1 MTPFRQRESAQT
13 ELSALK
19 ALLHSTPEDRFA
31 TPMLRDRI
39 KELES
44 SLVALEKRPS
54 LTPEAEIFFEDG
66 PAIGS
71 EGLEVTF
78 TSHILDSYQNMLTN
92 HYAAKNYGVLR
103 RSGRRRGEAD
113 TKLYLTAL
121 PRGSFGLQL
130 SKPHV
135 HDFVA
140 AQNLS
145 AVMSE
150 ISGLVEASAKSDQ
163 AFEESLNTFNPRVL
177 KPLQR
182 FIEALFSSKA
192 ACRVVTGFHDTKLT
206 KHQIEDAYVRVTSA
220 KEREEV
226 VKVPGVFGGV
236 LTFSWEFDFQPDQG
250 ELIRGP
256 LAQEVDEQTAT
267 NWNLNLTH
275 THTLAELKVLTVST
289 RTGDKKPSYELLDLK
304 TSGRL
309 PAKVAHKPKT

>member
-1 MTPFRQRESAQT
+1 MTPFRQRETIQT

-19 ALLHSTPEDRFA
+19 VLLHSTPEDPFA
-31 TPMLRDRI
+31 SPMLKDRI

-44 SLVALEKRPS
+44 SLAALDPHPS

-71 EGLEVTF
+71 EALEVTF

-92 HYAAKNYGVLR
+92 HYAAKHYGILR
-103 RSGRRRGEAD
+103 RSGRRRGEGD

-130 SKPHV
+130 SQPRV
-135 HDFVA
+135 QDFVA

-145 AVMSE
+145 AAMHE
-150 ISGLVEASAKSDQ
+150 ISGLVEATAKSDQ
-163 AFEESLNTFNPRVL
+163 AFEDSLNAFNPRVL

-182 FIEALFSSKA
+182 FIEALFTSKA
-192 ACRVVTGFHDTKLT
+192 ACRVVTGDNETKLNL
-206 KHQIEDAYVRVTSA
+206 HQVEEAYKRVTSA

-226 VKVPGVFGGV
+226 VDVPGVFGGV
-236 LTFSWEFDFQPDQG
+236 LTFSWEFDFQPDNG
-250 ELIRGP
+250 DLICGP
-256 LAQEVDEQTAT
+256 LADEVDEETAT
-267 NWNLNLTH
+267 NWNLHLTH
-275 THTLAELKVLTVST
+275 THTIAKLKRLTVST
-289 RTGDKKPSYELLDLK
+289 RTGDKKSSYELIGLK

-309 PAKVAHKPKT
+309 PAKTRQKPK